1 MTDPVAS
8 VTPGGVVPAT
18 AAPGAEGVPESGQK
32 AMDKGATSP
41 RVAATEPVSGKGRR
55 SRLVRA
61 EARVAWLLLVP
72 CLIGLA
78 LFFVYPLVTNVYY
91 SLTNYDLVSTA
102 SFVGLDN
109 YRFMFSQDPQLW
121 QAVTNTLWFTVISVP
136 LQVAYSIALAV
147 VITSVRRGSN
157 WYRTLF
163 YLPALLPPV
172 AATMGFTFL
181 FNPGSGLLN
190 RILGAL
196 GLPQPMWL
204 YDTGTA
210 KWVFIIMMLWGA
222 GNTIVVMIAGV
233 LDVPRQLHEA
243 AEIDGA
249 GAWRRFRY
257 VTLPTLRP
265 VILFATVTG
274 LIAALQLFT
283 QPYVANQL
291 IASANSFVVGVPEGS
306 TMFYTTW
313 LYQQA
318 FSFFRVGYAS
328 ALATMLFVV
337 ALSFTVLVLK
347 VGRFTEESN
356 Q

>member
-1 MTDPVAS
+1 M
-8 VTPGGVVPAT
+8 PAT
-18 AAPGAEGVPESGQK
+18 RGSDAGESASGTTPQNSAAHKAVANSDRAAGRASERPG
-32 AMDKGATSP
+32 
-41 RVAATEPVSGKGRR
+41 RRRR
-55 SRLVRA
+55 SRL
-61 EARVAWLLLVP
+61 ARGETRIAWLLLIP
-72 CLIGLA
+72 CLVGLVV
-78 LFFVYPLVTNVYY
+78 FFGYPLVTNIYY

-109 YRFMFSQDPQLW
+109 YRFMFTQDPQFW
-121 QAVTNTLWFTVISVP
+121 QAVTNTLTFTLISVP

-147 VITSVRRGSN
+147 MITSVRRGSN

-190 RILGAL
+190 RVFGAL
-196 GLPQPMWL
+196 HLPQSMWL
-204 YDTGTA
+204 YDPKTA

-222 GNTIVVMIAGV
+222 GNTVVVMIAGV

-249 GAWRRFRY
+249 GAWSRFTH

-328 ALATMLFVV
+328 ALATVLFLV
-337 ALSFTVLVLK
+337 ALAFTVLVLK
-347 VGRFTEESN
+347 LGRFTEEPN